1 MENYLAI
8 YIGSLVGGIIGIVIG
23 NIIHDYEKE
32 ILQGLKC
39 FLNLFLKL
47 VDFIFLNNFFKKKR
61 EAEERESKK
70 KKEAERK
77 EYEKY
82 LRKGMAEGKSFT
94 GFDKIMATL
103 IKLKDEVKRKKNKDN
118 NI

>member
-23 NIIHDYEKE
+23 NIIYEKE

-103 IKLKDEVKRKKNKDN
+103 IKLKDEVKRKKKKDN